1 MSALS
6 LNPQVSISL
15 HSDVL
20 DAFHLIFQWDMD
32 NAPEQSIRGY
42 FDSKKGMDLLNQ
54 VATTS
59 RSLEVQTQCLEILGK
74 YFKED

>member
-1 MSALS
+1 
-6 LNPQVSISL
+6 
-15 HSDVL
+15 
-20 DAFHLIFQWDMD
+20 MD

-42 FDSKKGMDLLNQ
+42 FDSKGGMDLLNQ